1 MARATLVCCVL
12 SVFVSLLLFFCCCFY
27 FFLGGGGVVLFCC
40 CYFLVCLFVFF
51 LVSAI
56 DALDLV
62 CNARNSEQTEYVH
75 IRERGAAN
83 RV

>member
-1 MARATLVCCVL
+1 MFCFVVVIFWFVCF
-12 SVFVSLLLFFCCCFY
+12 S
-27 FFLGGGGVVLFCC
+27 
-40 CYFLVCLFVFF
+40 

-62 CNARNSEQTEYVH
+62 RNTRNSEQTEYVH

>member
-1 MARATLVCCVL
+1 MEGC
-12 SVFVSLLLFFCCCFY
+12 FVLLLFFC
-27 FFLGGGGVVLFCC
+27 LF
-40 CYFLVCLFVFF
+40 VVFF

-75 IRERGAAN
+75 IRERRAAN

>member
-1 MARATLVCCVL
+1 M
-12 SVFVSLLLFFCCCFY
+12 FY
-27 FFLGGGGVVLFCC
+27 FVVVF
-40 CYFLVCLFVFF
+40 FFCLFVLF

-62 CNARNSEQTEYVH
+62 RNTRNSEQTKYVH

>member
-1 MARATLVCCVL
+1 M
-12 SVFVSLLLFFCCCFY
+12 
-27 FFLGGGGVVLFCC
+27 FFLGGGVVLFFCFFVCC
-40 CYFLVCLFVFF
+40 FFVCFF
-51 LVSAI
+51 SVSVI

-62 CNARNSEQTEYVH
+62 RNTRNSEQTEYVH

>member
-1 MARATLVCCVL
+1 MFVA
-12 SVFVSLLLFFCCCFY
+12 VFLLFFCCCCGFY
-27 FFLGGGGVVLFCC
+27 FIFFLGGGGGLFCFVVVV
-40 CYFLVCLFVFF
+40 FLLFF

-62 CNARNSEQTEYVH
+62 RNTKRNSEQTDYVH